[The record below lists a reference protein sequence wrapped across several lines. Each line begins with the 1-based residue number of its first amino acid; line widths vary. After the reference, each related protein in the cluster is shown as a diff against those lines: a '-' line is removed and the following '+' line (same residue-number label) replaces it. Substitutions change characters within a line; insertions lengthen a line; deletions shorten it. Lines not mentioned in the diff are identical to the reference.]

1 MTRKGLQKLARA
13 KLREGRIL
21 LRARAYDG
29 AYYLMGFSVE
39 LALKACIARK
49 TERYDFPDKP
59 TVDRSWRHE
68 LRILASVAGLTQVI
82 DAEYKANRDFA
93 ANWSVVLS
101 WTNESRYETHA
112 AKDAEDLYKAI
123 TDPGNGVLACIKRI
137 W

>member
-1 MTRKGLQKLARA
+1 MTRRDLQRLSRS

-29 AYYLMGFSVE
+29 AYYLLGFSVE
-39 LALKACIARK
+39 LALKACIAKR
-49 TERYDFPDKP
+49 TERHDFPEKA

-68 LRILASVAGLTQVI
+68 LQILASVAGLTQVI
-82 DAEYKANRDFA
+82 DSQYKANREFA

-101 WTNESRYETHA
+101 WSNNSRYTTHV
-112 AKDAEDLYKAI
+112 AKEAEDLYRAI
-123 TDPGNGVLACIKRI
+123 TDPVNGVMACIKRI